1 MSLFA
6 RIGIDRHRMDP
17 PDEAGR
23 QGHPHQLPLTAIELQ
38 ENTTM
43 ATNES
48 APVPENPQVTDLLHQ
63 LRCAATPEAQRD
75 VMVKTILAG
84 RNNEISVAE
93 GKVVSQEFARINTEA
108 RVRQKE
114 ERARLKAAQ
123 RIAD

>member
-1 MSLFA
+1 M
-6 RIGIDRHRMDP
+6 I
-17 PDEAGR
+17 
-23 QGHPHQLPLTAIELQ
+23 TK
-38 ENTTM
+38 
-43 ATNES
+43 ES
-48 APVPENPQVTDLLHQ
+48 APVPENPRVTDLLHQ
-63 LRCAATPEAQRD
+63 LRGAATPEAQRD